1 MQHLQKFL
9 DSLVASGSA
18 GALLHYRG
26 PDGSWIGTSG
36 VTEVGTA
43 VPVDPAGSFR
53 IGSVTKTFTATVVL
67 QLVGEGI
74 LALDDS
80 VDRWLPGVIPA
91 GDSIKLRQL
100 LNHTSGL
107 HNYTDDLPDT
117 AGIIRDRFVHWDPRA
132 TVDSAAVQPLLF
144 EPGATHSYSNTNYLV
159 LGLIIEAATGNSF
172 ATAIESRI
180 LQPLD
185 LQGTLVPGDV
195 TTLPEPHARGYLTL
209 DDQLVDISD
218 FNASQ
223 AWSAGEFV
231 STASDLNR
239 FYAALLTGKLL
250 RPAELEAMQT
260 TVPTDED
267 FHGSGLGLSRIT
279 LPNLTFW
286 GHAGG
291 IFGYRT
297 WSYHAADAI
306 HQLTLSLTTTTDDT
320 PPPPTY
326 EILADAFTAGL

>member
-1 MQHLQKFL
+1 MQKLL
-9 DSLVASGSA
+9 DSLVSA
-18 GALLHYRG
+18 GSVGALMHYRDQDG
-26 PDGSWIGTSG
+26 PWVGTSG
-36 VTEVGTA
+36 VAEVGTTT
-43 VPVDPAGSFR
+43 PVDPAGSFR

-74 LALDDS
+74 LSLDDT
-80 VDRWLPGVIPA
+80 VDRRLPGVIPA
-91 GDSIKLRQL
+91 GDVITLRQL

-107 HNYTDDLPDT
+107 YNYTDDLPDF
-117 AGIIRDRFVHWDPRA
+117 AGIVRDRFVHWDPRA
-132 TVDSAAVQPLLF
+132 TVDSTAVQPLLF
-144 EPGATHSYSNTNYLV
+144 EPGATHSYSNTNYLL
-159 LGLIIEAATGNSF
+159 LGLIIEAATGKSF
-172 ATAIESRI
+172 ATEIESRI

-185 LQGTLVPGDV
+185 LRDTVIPGDV
-195 TTLPEPHARGYLTL
+195 TTLPEPHARGYLTV

-260 TVPTDED
+260 TVPTDKAWHD
-267 FHGSGLGLSRIT
+267 SGLGLSRIT
-279 LPNLTFW
+279 LPNLTLW
-286 GHAGG
+286 GHSGG

-320 PPPPTY
+320 PPPPTNDL
-326 EILADAFTAGL
+326 LADAFTA

>member
-1 MQHLQKFL
+1 MRHLQKFL
-9 DSLVASGSA
+9 DSQVASGSA
-18 GALLHYRG
+18 GALMHYQDADG
-26 PDGSWIGTSG
+26 PWVGASG
-36 VTEVGTA
+36 VAEVGTA

-67 QLVGEGI
+67 QLVGEGV

-80 VDRWLPGVIPA
+80 VGRWLPGVIPA
-91 GDSIKLRQL
+91 GDSINLRQL

-107 HNYTDDLPDT
+107 YNYTSDLPDT

-132 TVDSAAVQPLLF
+132 TIDSIAVQPLLF
-144 EPGATHSYSNTNYLV
+144 EPGATCSYSNTNYLL
-159 LGLIIEAATGNSF
+159 LGLIIEAATGKSF
-172 ATAIESRI
+172 ATEIESRI
-180 LQPLD
+180 LEPLD
-185 LQGTLVPGDV
+185 LQETLIPGDA
-195 TTLPEPHARGYLTL
+195 TTLPEPHAHGYLTL

-260 TVPTDED
+260 TIPTDEA
-267 FHGSGLGLSRIT
+267 FHHFGLGLSRIT
-279 LPNLTFW
+279 LPNLTLW

-320 PPPPTY
+320 PPPPAY
-326 EILADAFTAGL
+326 ELLANVFQ